1 MGLFGLPPFLYSF
14 LFVHIF
20 SAGSGKITLQL
31 LLQLR
36 RQSEFDL
43 LSLPSKPSPRSIDLD
58 HNMSSEIKNEL
69 QNYLESKNIN
79 ALFVSIVEQILVDKP
94 DNVIGFITSH
104 LISKYPDKTA
114 HLFEKKDHPPQ
125 LVVATND
132 CQNELHSDTSS
143 VNTNESIAMSVEVEE
158 KAQQSVGSSNEE
170 KPQRKKRRESVCAE
184 KIAVRPCSSC
194 IQYSSAYAYDLTHLV
209 VTLFCFT
216 HHYQ

>member
-1 MGLFGLPPFLYSF
+1 MPSKSASFNEYFISGVVKMASSGLENTACCSIVLMPATFFVSIALRALCNKASPSKMTCFLRNSNAYFGLISEGWFYRLLRWEAKSIRGLPPFLYSF
-14 LFVHIF
+14 LFVVDSW

-94 DNVIGFITSH
+94 DSAFFSFSFVLSSIKSN
-104 LISKYPDKTA
+104 
-114 HLFEKKDHPPQ
+114 
-125 LVVATND
+125 
-132 CQNELHSDTSS
+132 LHDLSVSFSFSLSS
-143 VNTNESIAMSVEVEE
+143 
-158 KAQQSVGSSNEE
+158 
-170 KPQRKKRRESVCAE
+170 
-184 KIAVRPCSSC
+184 
-194 IQYSSAYAYDLTHLV
+194 
-209 VTLFCFT
+209 
-216 HHYQ
+216 